1 MESSHTYLYLVVYC
15 GMCTAAFTRRGGGWG
30 CWTLDIEPII
40 YNRYVDDFV
49 YNNLDQRMARV
60 LLEHNGVTSVS

>member
-1 MESSHTYLYLVVYC
+1 MGC
-15 GMCTAAFTRRGGGWG
+15 APRRSQGGEGGWG

-40 YNRYVDDFV
+40 YNRYVDDIV